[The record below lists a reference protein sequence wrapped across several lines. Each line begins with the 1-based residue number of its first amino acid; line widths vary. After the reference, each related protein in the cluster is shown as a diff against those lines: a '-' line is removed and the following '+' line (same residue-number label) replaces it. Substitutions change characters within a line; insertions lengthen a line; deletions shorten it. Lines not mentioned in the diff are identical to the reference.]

1 MSGSLAALTKHR
13 FLGGHPQFL
22 TEQVCCASR
31 LCTSDTFAGG
41 ADAAVQG
48 SLFENHPESTP
59 SLLGAGQMPSKT
71 TTTPCFLRESCP
83 LTVILP
89 GSTRAR
95 MLPPPA
101 RKRPPHEGVGEV
113 TKASP
118 QDDPFLQAFSRD
130 LTQSIPGSS
139 PAATFSPLPDTWMLS
154 RGLPVSGHSL

>member
-1 MSGSLAALTKHR
+1 MHQDFALLMHLLVALMRLSRDHSLRTTARAHHHCWGR
-13 FLGGHPQFL
+13 
-22 TEQVCCASR
+22 
-31 LCTSDTFAGG
+31 
-41 ADAAVQG
+41 
-48 SLFENHPESTP
+48 
-59 SLLGAGQMPSKT
+59 QMPSKMA
-71 TTTPCFLRESCP
+71 TTPCFLRESCP

-95 MLPPPA
+95 MLPPLA

-118 QDDPFLQAFSRD
+118 RGDLPLQAFSQD

-139 PAATFSPLPDTWMLS
+139 PTATFSPLPDTWMLS